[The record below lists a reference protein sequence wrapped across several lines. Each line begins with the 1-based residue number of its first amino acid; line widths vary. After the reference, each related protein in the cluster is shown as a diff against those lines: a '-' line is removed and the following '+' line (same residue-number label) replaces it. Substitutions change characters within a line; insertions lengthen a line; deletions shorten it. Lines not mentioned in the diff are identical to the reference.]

1 MALLC
6 TARALR
12 ALSCKVPCKIGSSTI
27 NITLHCR
34 VHDESFPLLEM
45 DREVGWK
52 NAWYTR
58 IATLKMHS
66 EAEFQFLSQKSY
78 FDEHLLNSFPWIF
91 KAKNS
96 LLIIGQKM
104 EFLFQCVMMVIKLAL
119 KLTVWFLR
127 EDCSVLT
134 SRIWCAFWMYREAQ
148 LPKKRQK
155 CSHYCHFKHNDKTP
169 PTILSSLHLNS
180 RIE

>member
-1 MALLC
+1 MQNWELYHQHYVALQSPWWVFSSLRNGSWSWMKKCVIYSYCYFKMALWG
-6 TARALR
+6 RIPIF
-12 ALSCKVPCKIGSSTI
+12 VPKII
-27 NITLHCR
+27 FWWTL
-34 VHDESFPLLEM
+34 
-45 DREVGWK
+45 
-52 NAWYTR
+52 
-58 IATLKMHS
+58 
-66 EAEFQFLSQKSY
+66 AEFFS
-78 FDEHLLNSFPWIF
+78 LNFW
-91 KAKNS
+91 AKNS